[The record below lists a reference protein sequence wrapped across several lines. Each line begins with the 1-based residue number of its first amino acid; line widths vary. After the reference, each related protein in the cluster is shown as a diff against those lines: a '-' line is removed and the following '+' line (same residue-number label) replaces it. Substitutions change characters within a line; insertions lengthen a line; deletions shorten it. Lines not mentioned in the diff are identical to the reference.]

1 MGRPE
6 KMISSYESAAGGF
19 CCRMRGARE
28 RAGNPHY
35 RAMSAECGV
44 SYSTLSKA
52 ASGNHVPTWPVLA
65 AFISSLNA
73 LSTAEVKEDL
83 DDWFERW
90 RKAKEREDTEHL
102 TPLRRRRARHARP
115 SEPSVVLLAAA
126 PSRAVTPEDFVR
138 QLKILRAWSG
148 LSYVQLSRRTRTFP
162 LPTSTISDTL
172 RRHTLPKWSFVEAF
186 ILACGG
192 RKADVV
198 AWQNAWRLI
207 KINKLLED
215 APTPDA
221 GVRLVEQA
229 MNLDS
234 DEAVEQ
240 VAQAV
245 THLRRSPSVPLQ
257 QPAWLRRAVEDREFT
272 VDELLTTSFASL
284 RDASE
289 LTEYDSYLPEERF
302 N

>member
-6 KMISSYESAAGGF
+6 KTITSYESAAGGF
-19 CCRMRGARE
+19 CCLMRGARE

-44 SYSTLSKA
+44 SFSTLSKA
-52 ASGNHVPTWPVLA
+52 ASGDRVPTWPVTA
-65 AFISSLNA
+65 AYISSLNA

-83 DDWFERW
+83 DDRFERW
-90 RKAKEREDTEHL
+90 KKVKEREDTEHL
-102 TPLRRRRARHARP
+102 APLRRRRARHARP
-115 SEPSVVLLAAA
+115 SEPSIVPLATD
-126 PSRAVTPEDFVR
+126 PSKAVTPEDFVR
-138 QLKILRAWSG
+138 QLKILQAWSG
-148 LSYVQLSRRTRTFP
+148 LSLVQLSRRTRNL

-172 RRHTLPKWSFVEAF
+172 RRNTLPKWSFVEAF

-192 RKADVV
+192 RKADVA
-198 AWQNAWRLI
+198 AWQNTWRLI
-207 KINKLLED
+207 KINKPLED
-215 APTPDA
+215 APTPVA

-245 THLRRSPSVPLQ
+245 KHLRRSPSIPLQ
-257 QPAWLRRAVEDREFT
+257 QPACLRKAVEDKEFT

-289 LTEYDSYLPEERF
+289 LTGYAEYVHGERSR
-302 N
+302 